1 MRMGDG
7 GLTVPCGL
15 GQGDGSHW
23 ELTVVV
29 PLAEARAAL
38 LAASAPPPLAA
49 TAGGSRAAA
58 SREDAF
64 VIESG
69 SDEEGD
75 DCAEVLSATERVN
88 KSSTGMQL
96 AARLSQLLAAAS
108 PSSSQRGGGAVGGR
122 PSPPQLH
129 RTLFCKVSFAFSA
142 GEARKGEGASFAD
155 AFASHLCRTVGAPF
169 VSSDAPPRP
178 KKGSQCGGFGSAREA
193 LQWAVGCSLPRH
205 SASSSGAAAPSS
217 FGVLPARLLRVA
229 VRGLWRVVAESQGTA
244 ALNAIGTP
252 TAPAPAPAAARVVVS
267 DFDVFGLT
275 LRPSLFDR
283 FTLQQYPH
291 SRSGGVVAAVRR
303 SLAPAP
309 MQ

>member
-1 MRMGDG
+1 MAGD
-7 GLTVPCGL
+7 
-15 GQGDGSHW
+15 
-23 ELTVVV
+23 
-29 PLAEARAAL
+29 
-38 LAASAPPPLAA
+38 
-49 TAGGSRAAA
+49 
-58 SREDAF
+58 
-64 VIESG
+64 
-69 SDEEGD
+69 
-75 DCAEVLSATERVN
+75 
-88 KSSTGMQL
+88 
-96 AARLSQLLAAAS
+96 
-108 PSSSQRGGGAVGGR
+108 R
-122 PSPPQLH
+122 PPPQLH

-291 SRSGGVVAAVRR
+291 SRSGGVVGGGATEPCARANAVAGGRALKRQRCEGAGGAGGGGGGGLVSGATDNDCAFGRGLWCIGASMVEREMVDSMKYFSLPSASSAIGQPQTSATSAPPHEPSDTNMLAADTWFEQIFV
-303 SLAPAP
+303 S
-309 MQ
+309 